1 MIKRTLV
8 AALASAIAP
17 LSSAA
22 PIDDLISSSQSIRNS
37 FDYSI
42 KAIGGM
48 AHHAQTGGYATAGL
62 VEQGKITEAQANAY
76 NASVQAFKAEV
87 FSWSPNSQEYFDQQS
102 QQSLEQLG
110 VSIDAFVDAAVAMVT
125 ITELNVRA
133 NEAAQAPDARESIAL
148 QDYMEDTDVLL
159 SEDERTAYND
169 ALQDVE
175 DAAISA
181 AAYTAIANDQEL
193 LDAADEAAYALNV
206 TYEEAA
212 DSYFDSTTG
221 QMTVEWLNGDA
232 SSVIA
237 LEVSGYWT
245 DDATIIQSGGESLF
259 WQSSPEGPC
268 WFLPQEEQEACWY
281 GS

>member
-1 MIKRTLV
+1 
-8 AALASAIAP
+8 
-17 LSSAA
+17 
-22 PIDDLISSSQSIRNS
+22 
-37 FDYSI
+37 
-42 KAIGGM
+42 M
-48 AHHAQTGGYATAGL
+48 AHHAHTGGYATAGL
-62 VEQGKITEAQANAY
+62 VEQGKITQEQANAY

-87 FSWSPNSQEYFDQQS
+87 FSWNPNSQEYFEQQS

-159 SEDERTAYND
+159 SEDERTAYNE

-175 DAAISA
+175 DAAITA

-237 LEVSGYWT
+237 LDVSGYWT
-245 DDATIIQSGGESLF
+245 TTRQLFNQAVNHSFGEAPRRALLVATARRTGGMLVWILNRSNFRWVTSVCAVSL
-259 WQSSPEGPC
+259 
-268 WFLPQEEQEACWY
+268 
-281 GS
+281 

>member
-8 AALASAIAP
+8 AALAIAIAP

-22 PIDDLISSSQSIRNS
+22 PIDDLISTSQSIRNG

-48 AHHAQTGGYATAGL
+48 AHHAHTGGYATAGL

-87 FSWSPNSQEYFDQQS
+87 FSWNPNSQEYFEQQS

-110 VSIDAFVDAAVAMVT
+110 VTIDAFVDAAVAMVT

-159 SEDERTAYND
+159 SEDERTAYNE

-175 DAAISA
+175 DAAITA

-237 LEVSGYWT
+237 LDVSGYWT
-245 DDATIIQSGGESLF
+245 DDATIIQSGGESLSF
-259 WQSSPEGPC
+259 GDSPEGPC